1 MIRKIILIILAVLS
15 LFIISLDYTCGH
27 SLEELAL
34 RVYCPLCDTFKS
46 AKLVILILFII
57 VFIGIIPV
65 LCCFVRDHICIVPS
79 LYRVTVTPDRAPPAT
94 A

>member
-1 MIRKIILIILAVLS
+1 MLRKIILIMLAALS

-34 RVYCPLCDTFKS
+34 REYCPLCDTFKS
-46 AKLVILILFII
+46 AKIVILILFII

-65 LCCFVRDHICIVPS
+65 ICCFAREYVCIIPS
-79 LYRVTVTPDRAPPAT
+79 LHLIAVTPNRAPPVVA
-94 A
+94 